1 MNTHND
7 KNNDP
12 DTFVNDNPD
21 TAHPLDNN
29 QKDDSSLDASVNTNF
44 TEESDGKKS
53 LTIDE
58 DADTDPNEVA
68 NKPTFKNDNH

>member
-1 MNTHND
+1 MNTHD
-7 KNNDP
+7 HKNTDP

-21 TAHPLDNN
+21 TAHPLDNQN
-29 QKDDSSLDASVNTNF
+29 DDSSLDASVNTNF
-44 TEESDGKKS
+44 TKESDGKKS

>member
-1 MNTHND
+1 MNTQHNQ
-7 KNNDP
+7 NSNP

-21 TAHPLDNN
+21 TAHPMETNHKKSQLD
-29 QKDDSSLDASVNTNF
+29 SEVNTNLA
-44 TEESDGKKS
+44 EESDGKKS